1 MSIPLDTLG
10 SRHST
15 TAFVDPEQVRAY
27 VAATNDANPAYASGQ
42 VAPPVF
48 SVVPSWDPM
57 IAALHDVMPAE
68 QMPMLLHAFQ
78 DMRFHQP
85 LVPGTTLSTV
95 AGLFG
100 VQVARAGTWVTIHS
114 TSHDIHT
121 GLLVMEQ
128 YGTMFIRGWKAAA
141 SSGADRPDHAFPS
154 AGRADPVAEVTA
166 LLDTDQTLRYAEA
179 SGDRNTIHVDDA
191 FARSVGLPGIILH
204 GMCTM
209 AICAQGV
216 IGGVG
221 GSDPSRL
228 RRLAVRFAKPVL
240 PGSDL
245 VTTIY
250 PLVAPDSVVPDSV
263 VPDSVVADSVVAD
276 ARVEGASSYA
286 FEATSRGERVLR
298 DGRAEIG

>member
-1 MSIPLDTLG
+1 MPVPLDTLG

-27 VAATNDANPAYASGQ
+27 VAATNDDNSAYASGRL
-42 VAPPVF
+42 APPVF
-48 SVVPSWDPM
+48 SVIPSWDPM
-57 IAALHDVMPAE
+57 IAALHDVMPAD
-68 QMPMLLHAFQ
+68 QMPMLLHALQ
-78 DMRFHQP
+78 DMRFHRP

-100 VQVARAGTWVTIHS
+100 VQAARAGTWVTIRS
-114 TSHDIHT
+114 TSHDVDN

-154 AGRADPVAEVTA
+154 AGRGAPVAEVAAT
-166 LLDTDQTLRYAEA
+166 LDADQTLRYADA
-179 SGDRNTIHVDDA
+179 SGDRNTIHVDDG

-209 AICAQGV
+209 AICAQAVIEGV
-216 IGGVG
+216 A
-221 GSDPSRL
+221 GSDPARL
-228 RRLAVRFAKPVL
+228 RRLAVRFSKPVL

-250 PLVAPDSVVPDSV
+250 SLNG
-263 VPDSVVADSVVAD
+263 
-276 ARVEGASSYA
+276 GAETPGATSYA
-286 FEATSRGERVLR
+286 FEATSRGERVIR